1 MRRTQDQPAK
11 PRAKRKTVEP
21 HRLHKLAGTDRATT
35 VAGRPP
41 NFQRLEHFFASQT
54 ALARALGVHR
64 DTVRAW
70 EHGHPTRLRHS
81 SLARVNAVC
90 AIAEQVAR
98 YLPSEK
104 LVGEW
109 LLAPQIALGGSSA
122 AALTQ
127 REPGA
132 YQRVLRLIARDAQ
145 SVAVGDISELPAIG
159 DPNAPLAGL
168 PEPAPDP
175 DADPGFLASLG

>member
-1 MRRTQDQPAK
+1 MTRTQDQPTQ
-11 PRAKRKTVEP
+11 PRAKRKALKP
-21 HRLHKLAGTDRATT
+21 HTTRKPTGTDRATT
-35 VAGRPP
+35 AAGRPP

-104 LVGEW
+104 LVSEW

-122 AALTQ
+122 AALIQ

-132 YQRVLRLIARDAQ
+132 YQRILRLITRDAQ
-145 SVAVGDISELPAIG
+145 PVSVGDISHLPAIG
-159 DPNAPLAGL
+159 DPDTPLAGL
-168 PEPAPDP
+168 PAPAPDP
-175 DADPGFLASLG
+175 DADSGFLASLG

>member
-1 MRRTQDQPAK
+1 MARAQDQPTK
-11 PRAKRKTVEP
+11 PRTERKAVKGHP
-21 HRLHKLAGTDRATT
+21 ARKLGGADRATT
-35 VAGRPP
+35 AVGRPP
-41 NFQRLEHFFASQT
+41 NFGRLEHFFASQS

-64 DTVRAW
+64 DTIRAW
-70 EHGHPTRLRHS
+70 EQGHPTRLRHS
-81 SLARVNAVC
+81 SLERVNTVC

-122 AALTQ
+122 AAFIQ
-127 REPGA
+127 REPSA
-132 YQRVLRLIARDAQ
+132 YERVLRLVARDAQ
-145 SVAVGDISELPAIG
+145 PVSVGDVSDLQAIG
-159 DPNAPLAGL
+159 GPGKSLAGL

>member
-1 MRRTQDQPAK
+1 MTTKQDEPTK
-11 PRAKRKTVEP
+11 PRAKRKAVRPRAT
-21 HRLHKLAGTDRATT
+21 HKPTGADRAVT
-35 VAGRPP
+35 VVGRPP

-70 EHGHPTRLRHS
+70 EHGLPTRLRRS

-90 AIAEQVAR
+90 ATAEQAAR

-109 LLAPQIALGGSSA
+109 LLAPQIALGGISA
-122 AALTQ
+122 AALIQ
-127 REPGA
+127 REPDA

-145 SVAVGDISELPAIG
+145 PVSVGDISDLSTAG
-159 DPNAPLAGL
+159 DPGMPLAGL
-168 PEPAPDP
+168 PEPTPDP